1 MGQTV
6 FGFFFTVVVFPRP
19 SDCCLQ
25 FRWHFGEGVF
35 SAELPKFILRIFL
48 KYPVKFTNWSGKN
61 FNTDSIRVEINSIRG
76 KSLRSDIDILSTVS
90 VNGLVDL
97 KDNIVK
103 KPST

>member
-1 MGQTV
+1 M
-6 FGFFFTVVVFPRP
+6 
-19 SDCCLQ
+19 
-25 FRWHFGEGVF
+25 
-35 SAELPKFILRIFL
+35 
-48 KYPVKFTNWSGKN
+48 KFTNWSGKN

-97 KDNIVK
+97 KDNIVE